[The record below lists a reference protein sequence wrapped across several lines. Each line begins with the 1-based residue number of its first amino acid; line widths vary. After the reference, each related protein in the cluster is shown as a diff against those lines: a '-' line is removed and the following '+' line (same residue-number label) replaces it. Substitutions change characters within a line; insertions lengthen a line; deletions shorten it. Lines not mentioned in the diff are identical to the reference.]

1 MSCSVHSIME
11 DMMSGCLITSDMDP
25 GFLVH
30 VVSFEFL
37 LCKVTLRLISP

>member
-1 MSCSVHSIME
+1 
-11 DMMSGCLITSDMDP
+11 MSGCIIISDMDP
-25 GFLVH
+25 GFVVH